1 MPESRIFANSN
12 LSESPGRTKSLIQHS
27 VSYHVQAGSLWVE
40 NLHMQL
46 RLLQRHSDL

>member
-27 VSYHVQAGSLWVE
+27 VSSCASLLPVGGE
-40 NLHMQL
+40 FAHAIKTPSEAQ
-46 RLLQRHSDL
+46 